1 MKKRQNIGLD
11 KWQIIMDM
19 NEFIHICSQRNILI
33 YEVHEK
39 DHIITFYTSVF
50 QRYEVNRSFENIEYV
65 KTTGMIGFLLRSLK
79 QPARVISIIVS
90 VGIWYA
96 LSNTIFEINIK
107 GDKQATSQLVETTL
121 QEMNLVPPFYSQDV
135 QQVKA
140 ELKKALE
147 NDIAWLEMTKEGS
160 RFKIHYT
167 TKEFA
172 NIEPLSRDE
181 LIAQKDG
188 VIAQFDLQHGNK
200 NYQLNDY
207 VKAGDVLVRNILTDS
222 MNVDEEIY
230 VKGKVYA
237 YTWEEVTVEMDAND
251 LPEAFQFFQL
261 LFDARRKVSE
271 ELKSDEKIYKEN
283 ILQFSNNMGKISMKV
298 HYTLFEDI
306 TTP

>member
-11 KWQIIMDM
+11 KWQIAMDI
-19 NEFIHICSQRNILI
+19 NEFIRKCSQRNILI
-33 YEVHEK
+33 YEVHVK
-39 DHIITFYTSVF
+39 YHTITFYTSVF
-50 QRYEVNRSFENIEYV
+50 QRYEVHRSFETVEYI
-65 KTTGMIGFLLRSLK
+65 KTTGMIGFLLRSFK
-79 QPARVISIIVS
+79 QPARVISIVASIGV
-90 VGIWYA
+90 WYI
-96 LSNTIFEINIK
+96 LSNTIFEIDIK
-107 GDKQATSQLVETTL
+107 GDKQASSQLIETTL

-135 QQVKA
+135 QQIKA
-140 ELKKALE
+140 GLKKTLE

-172 NIEPLSRDE
+172 NIESLSRNE

-200 NYQLNDY
+200 NCQLNDY
-207 VKAGDVLVRNILTDS
+207 VKAGDVLVKNTLTDS
-222 MNVDEEIY
+222 MNVDEEIF

-237 YTWEEVTVEMDAND
+237 YTWEEVTVSMDANE
-251 LPEAFQFFQL
+251 LPEALQFFQL
-261 LFDARRKVSE
+261 LFDARRQVSK